1 MLTIFRK
8 ENKGI
13 FYFIEYRIGN
23 LVTEDEASEETDNQ
37 VILVTSRV
45 ERSQEEI

>member
-1 MLTIFRK
+1 MIFRK

-23 LVTEDEASEETDNQ
+23 LVTDEVSDKTVNQ